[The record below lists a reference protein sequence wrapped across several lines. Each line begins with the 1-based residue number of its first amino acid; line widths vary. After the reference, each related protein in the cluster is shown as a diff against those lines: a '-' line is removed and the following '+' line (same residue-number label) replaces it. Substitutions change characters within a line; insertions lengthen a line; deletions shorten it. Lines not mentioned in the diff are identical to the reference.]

1 MQGTTRF
8 KSARKEAACQ
18 KACPAGIDV
27 PRYIRAIAAGK
38 FDESLA
44 VIRESIPFPSV
55 CGYACFAP
63 CEARCGK
70 GQFDEP
76 VAIRALK
83 RAAAEKGGKLWK
95 NGWKKDPS
103 TGKRVA
109 VIGAG
114 PMVEFPDLFVA
125 LSLAAYKA
133 FKHLVTEG
141 RILYDPAFV
150 VEIDQSLHCIQTPVP
165 AKDLSVENFGRPVFA
180 NTIMLGVIADV
191 MKTLDPGDHPPEH
204 PSYHS
209 QIPRGEQESV

>member
-1 MQGTTRF
+1 M
-8 KSARKEAACQ
+8 ARKEAACQ

-70 GQFDEP
+70 AQFDEP

-83 RAAAEKGGKLWK
+83 RAAAERGGRLWK
-95 NGWKKDPS
+95 NGLKKDPP
-103 TGKRVA
+103 TGKKAA

-114 PMVEFPDLFVA
+114 PSGLT
-125 LSLAAYKA
+125 AAYYLALKGHEIVVFESKGEA
-133 FKHLVTEG
+133 GGMMRWAIPEYRLSRE
-141 RILYDPAFV
+141 ILDAEIDEIKVFG
-150 VEIDQSLHCIQTPVP
+150 VEIQTNNRVK
-165 AKDLSVENFGRPVFA
+165 ALADLKNSG
-180 NTIMLGVIADV
+180 
-191 MKTLDPGDHPPEH
+191 
-204 PSYHS
+204 YHAVS
-209 QIPRGEQESV
+209 RLSG